1 MYVDTLGE
9 RPGTDEEAEASAA
22 ASRRAAAEW
31 YQKYQADCKN
41 IRILEHLTRE
51 PMGLYEEYILLR
63 NRMKEL
69 PKLLKIRPSWTSV
82 RACGLKPG
90 CSRTCA
96 RATPHR
102 GIGSNDKR
110 TIARSVQRRTGKASY
125 KAGVSTYLQTSDSE
139 CRVSSSEVR
148 TQQKHLA
155 VGRAM
160 INAGAIA

>member
-1 MYVDTLGE
+1 MYVGTLGE

-69 PKLLKIRPSWTSV
+69 PKLFEDKGKLDERARLWPKTRVFADPALERRRIAQIASDIFKRKIGNSAIIAGRPQQYTNISA
-82 RACGLKPG
+82 ACRKLPG
-90 CSRTCA
+90 
-96 RATPHR
+96 
-102 GIGSNDKR
+102 
-110 TIARSVQRRTGKASY
+110 
-125 KAGVSTYLQTSDSE
+125 
-139 CRVSSSEVR
+139 
-148 TQQKHLA
+148 
-155 VGRAM
+155 
-160 INAGAIA
+160 